1 MLPIGERSGE
11 IVEPLLTDQWF
22 MKMDNLAKPAIDAV
36 KNSSINFVPKNWE
49 KIYFNWLNN
58 IEDWCISRQIWW
70 GHRIPAW
77 YDENNN
83 VYVGEDENNIR
94 EKYNLE
100 KDIKLTQDNDVLD
113 TWFSSALWPFTTLG
127 WPEKTEELKKYYP
140 TNVLVTGFDIIF
152 FWVAR
157 MVMMGIKFIGKV
169 PFKTIYIHGLVRDS
183 EGKKMS
189 KSLGNVIDPIDI
201 IDGISLDVLT
211 EKRVSSLVQPKLKN
225 KIINKTKDEFP
236 DGIKPYGAD
245 ALRFCFSA
253 LASTGRDINFDLKR
267 IEGYRNF
274 CNKLWNASR
283 FVYIST
289 EGHNYNDKIMFDN
302 LSIYEKWII
311 IQLDNLVTD
320 YKKYCTSYRFDL
332 MASSL
337 YSFIWN
343 EYCDWYLEIAK
354 IEINEGNKNTKNILI
369 YTLQIILKLCHPIIP
384 YITEEIWN
392 EMRAMKYTQDDLLIN
407 AKFPSQQKIFKDE
420 KIFESI
426 SILKELVNVIRK
438 TRSDLNVHPKI
449 ELDLYFVSDN
459 TSKETLIT
467 DNAHIIKRLTR
478 VNQLF
483 WNNSTY
489 DDKDCITI
497 TLRDLKAFIPIKNII
512 DIDQEIKRLNKNL
525 INVTTNYDKVK
536 QKLNNKDFI
545 EKAPS
550 NIIQENLNKKNNL
563 EQEIQSIKELLQYL
577 SN

>member
-1 MLPIGERSGE
+1 
-11 IVEPLLTDQWF
+11 
-22 MKMDNLAKPAIDAV
+22 
-36 KNSSINFVPKNWE
+36 
-49 KIYFNWLNN
+49 
-58 IEDWCISRQIWW
+58 
-70 GHRIPAW
+70 
-77 YDENNN
+77 
-83 VYVGEDENNIR
+83 VYVGEDEDNVR
-94 EKYNLE
+94 EKYSLAKN
-100 KDIKLTQDNDVLD
+100 IKLIQDNDVLD
-113 TWFSSALWPFTTLG
+113 TWFSSSLWPFTTLG

-157 MVMMGIKFIGKV
+157 MVMMGIKFIDKV

-201 IDGISLDVLT
+201 IDGINLDVLI
-211 EKRVSSLVQPKLKN
+211 EKRISNLIQPKLKN

-253 LASTGRDINFDLKR
+253 LASTGRDISFDLKR

-392 EMRAMKYTQDDLLIN
+392 EMRIMKYTEDDLLIN
-407 AKFPSQQKIFKDE
+407 AKFPSQQKIFKDV
-420 KIFESI
+420 KVFESI
-426 SILKELVNVIRK
+426 SILKDLVNVIRK

-459 TSKETLIT
+459 TSSKTLVT
-467 DNAHIIKRLTR
+467 NNAHIIKKLTK
-478 VNQLF
+478 VNQLY

-489 DDKDCITI
+489 DDRDCITI

-512 DIDQEIKRLNKNL
+512 DIKQEINRLTKNL
-525 INVTTNYDKVK
+525 TNVTTNYKKVS

-545 EKAPS
+545 ERAPS

-563 EQEIQSIKELLQYL
+563 EQEIKSIKELLQYL